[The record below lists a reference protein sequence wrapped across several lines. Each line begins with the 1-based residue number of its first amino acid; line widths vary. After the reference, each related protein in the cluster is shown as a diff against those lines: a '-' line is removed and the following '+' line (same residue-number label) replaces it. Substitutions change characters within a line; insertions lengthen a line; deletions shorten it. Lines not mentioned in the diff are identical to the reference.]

1 MNKLD
6 NMMQKIEELG
16 FNPIWYTDL
25 DPEQD
30 EEQIFVKIGDAEFE
44 INESAAPE
52 YFGVKR
58 SVPFEEDEF
67 FALTEAE
74 VLGLLKDE
82 GQM

>member
-30 EEQIFVKIGDAEFE
+30 EEQIFVKIGDA
-44 INESAAPE
+44 
-52 YFGVKR
+52 
-58 SVPFEEDEF
+58 
-67 FALTEAE
+67 
-74 VLGLLKDE
+74 
-82 GQM
+82 